1 MATTNAGVTLDTI
14 VIEIESNAEK
24 ANKNISDLAKT
35 LRDLKDAIKGGF
47 NGLNKLS
54 SAMQSLNKASG
65 KIPSTVKNLSGL
77 KTIAGAL
84 KSLSTIKKP
93 TGLTNAITNLSKI
106 PDVFAKFDTKTLENV
121 TRVSKELANAL
132 TPLANKLSQVGSGYS
147 AMNQMAD
154 KYGVSAK
161 KARENTHKS
170 TSIMTRFGRAV
181 LTAGKAFIKTKDTVR
196 DFGKVAIR
204 QFGSVYS
211 KVKQVALS
219 LLGTRTL
226 FTAVRKA
233 VSEYMQMDSELTAST
248 TNLWR
253 AMGAQLAPAIEWI
266 IHLFT
271 QGARIIYSF
280 IKAITGIDFIA
291 RANAKA
297 MDSWKKS
304 TDSALGSLQK
314 FDDLNTVDFSKG
326 SEENKLI
333 ELDTIDLSP
342 IQKLLDLVK
351 QIKKEIQ
358 DAFNTGQWSGV
369 GAAISDLLNYSLGKI
384 KTADIKKALKKISK
398 PIIDTLNGI
407 IVGLDWYNFGAA
419 VSNIYTSIIST
430 ISDFING
437 IDFGSLAN
445 GLIDGLLGFDP
456 SAVLDTW
463 LTVFEAVNDAINNII
478 FSINN
483 NWGVLKKEARE
494 VASSLASIFNEA
506 ITGINWG
513 EAVKAAVEGVNTI
526 IEGVF
531 TFVSEFDWSGF
542 GETIGEI
549 VNSLFN
555 NFNFEKLGQT
565 LTKFLSGLLQSLSSL
580 VKKIEWDK
588 IGESIVKLIISV
600 DWAQLAVDLLQFMED
615 LWGAMLDAASNVG
628 ASLGEFISSLFG
640 GDSSA
645 EDDAKTF
652 GEKISDALWMGSI
665 ERTRFNAKHP
675 GPNGIGSTIAY
686 IKGMI
691 KGFFGIHSPSTWAR
705 DEIGENISKG
715 FANGLSS
722 LWKNSKK
729 HFTTFVNSVIELI
742 NKMIN
747 SINNKLK
754 ISIGSTLSSVLKGL
768 GVKVNGGT
776 YQLFSIPTIPKLETG
791 TNEVPYEGLYHLH
804 PGEAV
809 VPKKYNPALGGG
821 SSEETNQKLD
831 TLIAIMNNMNFT
843 NVVNIGNETIYKK
856 QQRYNKMQ
864 NDKYGTTVNL

>member
-1 MATTNAGVTLDTI
+1 MAANAGVTLDTI

-24 ANKNISDLAKT
+24 ASTNLSNLTKT
-35 LRDLKDAIKGGF
+35 LMELKSAVKGGF
-47 NGLNKLS
+47 NNINKLANGLKELNKVS
-54 SAMQSLNKASG
+54 T
-65 KIPSTVKNLSGL
+65 KIPTTAQNLDGL
-77 KTIAGAL
+77 KTIATAL
-84 KSLSTIKKP
+84 KSLTKIKKP
-93 TGLTNAITNLSKI
+93 TGMTSAIKNLAEI
-106 PDVFAKFDTKTLENV
+106 PAVFNKFDTSTLENV
-121 TRVSKELANAL
+121 SRVSSQLSKSL
-132 TPLANKLSQVGSGYS
+132 TPLANKLGQIGSGYS
-147 AMNQMAD
+147 AINQLAD
-154 KYGVSAK
+154 RYGVSVTKVNNGSK
-161 KARENTHKS
+161 K
-170 TSIMTRFGRAV
+170 SINIFGKLGRGILSA
-181 LTAGKAFIKTKDTVR
+181 ASAFTKVRNSAR
-196 DFGKVAIR
+196 DFGKVTVK
-204 QFGSVYS
+204 QFGNVYS
-211 KVKQVALS
+211 KIKQVGLS

-233 VSEYMQMDSELTAST
+233 VSEYMQMDNELTDST

-253 AMGAQLAPAIEWI
+253 AIGAQLAPAIEYV

-271 QGARIIYSF
+271 LGARVVYSF
-280 IKAITGIDFIA
+280 VKAITGIDFIA

-297 MDSWKKS
+297 MSSWKKS
-304 TDSALGSLQK
+304 TDGALGSLQK
-314 FDDLNTVDFSKG
+314 FDDLNTVDFGKG
-326 SEENKLI
+326 SNDNKLI

-342 IQKLLDLVK
+342 IQKILDLVR
-351 QIKKEIQ
+351 QIKEEIKS
-358 DAFNTGQWSGV
+358 AFNTGEWYGV
-369 GAAISDLLNYSLGKI
+369 GRAIADLLSYSVSKI
-384 KTADIKKALKKISK
+384 KSADIKKALKKISK
-398 PIIDTLNGI
+398 PITDTLNGI
-407 IVGLDWYNFGAA
+407 IIGLDWYNFGAA

-430 ISDFING
+430 VGDFING
-437 IDFGSLAN
+437 INFGSLTT
-445 GLIDGLLGFDP
+445 GLIEGLLGFDP
-456 SAVLDTW
+456 SSVLNTW
-463 LTVFEAVNDAINNII
+463 LTVFESVNDAINDII
-478 FSINN
+478 FGINN
-483 NWGVLKKEARE
+483 NWGILKKEARE

-513 EAVKAAVEGVNTI
+513 EAMKAAVEGVNTI

-549 VNSLFN
+549 VNSFFK
-555 NFNFEKLGQT
+555 NFDFEKLGQT

-588 IGESIVKLIISV
+588 IGESIVRLIISV
-600 DWAQLAVDLLQFMED
+600 DWGQVSTDLLQFMED
-615 LWGAMLDAASNVG
+615 LWGAMLDAASDIG

-645 EDDAKTF
+645 EDDARTF
-652 GEKISDALWMGSI
+652 GEKITDALVAGATERSRFEALHMGP
-665 ERTRFNAKHP
+665 T
-675 GPNGIGSTIAY
+675 GIGGLIAY
-686 IKGMI
+686 VKGAIKS
-691 KGFFGIHSPSTWAR
+691 FFGIHSPSTWAR

-715 FANGLSS
+715 FANGLSG
-722 LWKNSKK
+722 LWKNSKN
-729 HFTTFVNSVIELI
+729 HFITFVNGVIDLI

-754 ISIGSTLSSVLKGL
+754 ISIGSTLSSILKGL

-809 VPKKYNPALGGG
+809 VPKKYNPAVGNGGND
-821 SSEETNQKLD
+821 ETNEKLD

-856 QQRYNKMQ
+856 QQRYNKTQ